1 MVNSSERI
9 YSTRRASQ
17 VCFSQ
22 SPMAGHCWPVPPE
35 KTLKHSKAGLTQCFV
50 GSPGPGEPKVLFEPS
65 KHLWWVWGLILN
77 AISPLLPSSWRGGGI
92 FFWWDPTFSYK
103 WLFSW
108 ELQFWSSCR
117 RRFAHVLL
125 LCHLVEDV
133 LYRWSIQKLDWLYS
147 LQPKMEKL
155 YIVSKNKT
163 RSWLWLTLLPNSD
176 LNQRK

>member
-1 MVNSSERI
+1 MVGLMVNSSERI

-77 AISPLLPSSWRGGGI
+77 AIS
-92 FFWWDPTFSYK
+92 
-103 WLFSW
+103 
-108 ELQFWSSCR
+108 
-117 RRFAHVLL
+117 LL
-125 LCHLVEDV
+125 LLSCWGFSLALGWWVSFFTVIPHSPVDGCSAVSCNLGVLAGEDEHTSFDSAI
-133 LYRWSIQKLDWLYS
+133 LRLKLGF
-147 LQPKMEKL
+147 
-155 YIVSKNKT
+155 N
-163 RSWLWLTLLPNSD
+163 
-176 LNQRK
+176 